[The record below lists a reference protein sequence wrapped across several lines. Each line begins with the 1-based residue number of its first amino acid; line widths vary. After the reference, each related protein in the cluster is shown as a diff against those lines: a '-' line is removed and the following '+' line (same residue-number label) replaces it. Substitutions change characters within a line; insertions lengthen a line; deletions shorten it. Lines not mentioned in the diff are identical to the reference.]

1 MPVNFVGGS
10 LARFVRGH
18 AVLLVSAA
26 CALAT
31 MVAVPPDAHYG
42 AYIDWE
48 TIGCLF
54 CVLAVANA
62 FRLVGAFDRV
72 ARLFLEKLRTPR
84 GVAAGLVTVTGA
96 LSMFATN
103 DMALIIMLPI
113 ALTSLAKA
121 KSLRLVPVVFVL
133 QGLAANLCGMLMPFG
148 NPQNLYL
155 YSYFNIDLVEFLLAM
170 LPFFAMSV
178 ALLMVATWL
187 LTRREASSGIALE
200 APRALGASR
209 ARVFAYALL
218 LALTVLA
225 VFRVVPVAVA
235 VVAVGAA
242 LLLADRRALRA
253 VDWSLL
259 LTFVCFFVFAGN
271 IARMPGLGEWLG
283 SVLQG
288 HELLAAAG
296 LSQVISNVPAAVL
309 LSRFTDSWAAVLV
322 GVNIGGAGTLVG
334 SLANLIVLQHFM
346 GAKKLLGVSGA
357 KELSTGYF
365 MKGFAVLN
373 AAFLAV
379 LVAQALLLGV

>member
-26 CALAT
+26 CAFAT
-31 MVAVPPDAHYG
+31 MVAVPPDALYW

-62 FRLVGAFDRV
+62 FRLVGAFDRI
-72 ARLFLEKLRTPR
+72 ARLFLEKLRSPR
-84 GVAAGLVTVTGA
+84 GVAAGLVAVTGA
-96 LSMFATN
+96 LSMLATN

-121 KSLRLVPVVFVL
+121 KSLRLVPAVFVL

-155 YSYFNIDLVEFLLAM
+155 YSYFNIGLGEFLLTM

-187 LTRREASSGIALE
+187 LARREVGSGIALE
-200 APRALGASR
+200 APRGLRASR

-218 LALTVLA
+218 LALVVLA
-225 VFRVVPVAVA
+225 VFRVVPVAMA

-242 LLLADRRALRA
+242 LLLADRQALRA

-271 IARMPGLGEWLG
+271 VARMPGLGEWLG

-346 GAKKLLGVSGA
+346 GAKKLLGTGAA
-357 KELSTGYF
+357 KELSTGCF
-365 MKGFAVLN
+365 MKAFTVLN

-379 LVAQALLLGV
+379 LVAQALLLCA